1 MAPKV
6 PFEDPVSASNYN
18 VIRGDI
24 KKAKSAI
31 TSQLTTL
38 NKEMV
43 NLRKI
48 PTPTLYRK
56 RAHMATVDHSRSE
69 AGRALNT
76 LRDLNI
82 NAEGLLT
89 ELSPNSTEEK
99 DMIKN
104 TMRELQ
110 EGEEKYFALLEE
122 FDEANSQ

>member
-6 PFEDPVSASNYN
+6 PFEDPVQASNYN

-56 RAHMATVDHSRSE
+56 RAHMATFDHSRSE
-69 AGRALNT
+69 AERALNM
-76 LRDLNI
+76 L
-82 NAEGLLT
+82 
-89 ELSPNSTEEK
+89 
-99 DMIKN
+99 
-104 TMRELQ
+104 RELNFPQ
-110 EGEEKYFALLEE
+110 TQLKKKT
-122 FDEANSQ
+122 